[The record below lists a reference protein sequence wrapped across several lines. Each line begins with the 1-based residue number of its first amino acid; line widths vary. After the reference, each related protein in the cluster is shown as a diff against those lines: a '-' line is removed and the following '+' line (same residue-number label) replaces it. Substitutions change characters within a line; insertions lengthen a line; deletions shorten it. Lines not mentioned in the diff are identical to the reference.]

1 MIKKRGLLLV
11 VSGPSGAG
19 KGTVCKKVIEDNNN
33 IIISVSATTRKPRVG
48 EVEGVSYFYKTK
60 EEFEDMIKNGQL
72 LEHARVYD
80 NYYGTP
86 KQAIYDQL
94 ENGTDVILEIEMQ
107 GAMQIRKKYPQAVF
121 IFILPPSLTEL
132 KNRIVNRGTET
143 VEQIEKRMSSAYSEI
158 ELIKDYDYYV
168 FNESITY
175 SAEQIMN
182 IVNSERLKVVR
193 YKDEIIDMF
202 KKEI

>member
-72 LEHARVYD
+72 LEYARVYD

-182 IVNSERLKVVR
+182 IVNAERLKVVR